1 MLGKAQVRETGASS
15 SRSATRQVN
24 ALTEEIETLKG
35 QFATQGEQM
44 SMIMSGLQIAM
55 PAPDLAP
62 PSTS

>member
-1 MLGKAQVRETGASS
+1 MGASS
-15 SRSATRQVN
+15 SRSATGQVN
-24 ALTEEIETLKG
+24 ALTEEMATLKG

-44 SMIMSGLQIAM
+44 SMIVRALQMFGLQIAM